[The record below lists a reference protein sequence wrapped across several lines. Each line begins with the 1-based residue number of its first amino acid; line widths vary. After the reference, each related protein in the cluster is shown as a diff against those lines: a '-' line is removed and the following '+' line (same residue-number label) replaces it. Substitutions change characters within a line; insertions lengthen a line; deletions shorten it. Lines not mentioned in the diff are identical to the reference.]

1 MKEKPQIGMINE
13 VGNLGLGFT
22 VISEED
28 KKKMKNKEENKED

>member
-13 VGNLGLGFT
+13 VGDLGLGFT

-28 KKKMKNKEENKED
+28 KKKIKNKEENKED